1 MLTFENWTRFNHCLK
16 WTKLKS
22 IWLFMYNFLSCTPMA
37 LINAKQNEIIYMRHG
52 ETMVLPN
59 LKILSGTISLQG
71 VCTPMIVSFLGFVFQ
86 ICCATICVHCCSLI
100 IDVLE
105 MPIIN
110 FHEFSS
116 PTFFHCG
123 HLLWILSSSFNSIK
137 LWWHS
142 LWFVV

>member
-1 MLTFENWTRFNHCLK
+1 
-16 WTKLKS
+16 
-22 IWLFMYNFLSCTPMA
+22 
-37 LINAKQNEIIYMRHG
+37 
-52 ETMVLPN
+52 
-59 LKILSGTISLQG
+59 
-71 VCTPMIVSFLGFVFQ
+71 
-86 ICCATICVHCCSLI
+86 
-100 IDVLE
+100 

-116 PTFFHCG
+116 PTFFHYG